1 MPHPK
6 PKSVKPKTF
15 TGPVQRNGVINSTNY
30 RVTAERIAGE
40 KGGVYTNQFDNV
52 ANYLAHYNG
61 TGPEIFRQSQGRV
74 DAFVCASGTGG
85 TISGVSNF
93 LKDTNP
99 DIKIVLADCDGSA
112 LASKVLTGKLEMV
125 GTGSFAE
132 GIGNSMITGNHG
144 RAVIDDAV
152 RVRSYFP
159 HLLFTPSSCGSSAHA
174 HVFAATRSS
183 SKWVTFCSAMMLF
196 LWVQQLLSMC
206 ALQSKWRASSVQDT
220 MLLPSFATVVTDT
233 FQRSASA
240 GAFYLN
246 ACSPLWQMYNKEWLE
261 GRNLAVKHN
270 GLDLSFVE

>member
-1 MPHPK
+1 MSARQFLTLSPK
-6 PKSVKPKTF
+6 LRSLKTF
-15 TGPVQRNGVINSTNY
+15 TGPVQRNGVINPTNY

-52 ANYLAHYNG
+52 ANFLAHYNG
-61 TGPEIFRQSQGRV
+61 TGPEIFRQTQGAI

-112 LASKVLTGKLEMV
+112 LASKVLSGKLEMF

-152 RVRSYFP
+152 RVRSHSPTSTP
-159 HLLFTPSSCGSSAHA
+159 HLRLAPSSRRSSAH
-174 HVFAATRSS
+174 VYIFAVTRSS
-183 SKWVTFCSAMMLF
+183 SKWDIFFSGMMPF
-196 LWVQQLLSMC
+196 LWAQQLPSMR
-206 ALQSKWRASSVQDT
+206 ALQSKWLASSVQDT
-220 MLLPSFATVVTDT
+220 TLSLSFATAVTDISP
-233 FQRSASA
+233 RS
-240 GAFYLN
+240 
-246 ACSPLWQMYNKEWLE
+246 
-261 GRNLAVKHN
+261 
-270 GLDLSFVE
+270 LSGTCLLF